1 MPSTGTHLTS
11 ALPVPCLQLC
21 RTFSATGS
29 CPYGTRCRFVH
40 YHGNLP
46 LPEALGLGTPG
57 RGPVTGIT
65 DADLRAAALM
75 MSPAPTSPSRGQG
88 ATPSGQGAGT
98 PSAMRRLPIF
108 ERMDAA
114 GGGAGGEGRGRDV
127 AAGGQRDQE
136 GGRAGGGG
144 GGGKGGEQGEGMVD
158 ADAAKRAAADALAA
172 ASSLLSA

>member
-1 MPSTGTHLTS
+1 MWQDKLSYLTP
-11 ALPVPCLQLC
+11 ALPAPRPQLC

-40 YHGNLP
+40 YYGNLP

-57 RGPVTGIT
+57 RVGATGIS
-65 DADLRAAALM
+65 DADLRAAAMM

-108 ERMDAA
+108 ERLDAAA
-114 GGGAGGEGRGRDV
+114 GGACAGEGQQGGRDV
-127 AAGGQRDQE
+127 CAGGRRDQE
-136 GGRAGGGG
+136 GSMRAG
-144 GGGKGGEQGEGMVD
+144 GGGKGGGVVD
-158 ADAAKRAAADALAA
+158 ADAAKRAADDALAA